1 MRDSRADAVMAAEE
15 LRCEALVARDF
26 NTLRKVISRDL
37 THTHTGGNT
46 EDYELYF
53 SLLQGPMQY
62 LSIERRDIEIRFYGP
77 VAVMSGIAVTSGRLG
92 DKEPMTLEIKAL
104 QVWVET
110 TEGWQ
115 MVAFQGTK
123 IA

>member
-1 MRDSRADAVMAAEE
+1 MSDTRAEAVLAADKV
-15 LRCEALVARDF
+15 RCQALVARDF
-26 NTLRKVISRDL
+26 NTLSTVISRDL

-53 SLLQGPMQY
+53 ALLRGPMQY
-62 LSIERRDIEIRFYGP
+62 LSIERRDIKIRFYGP

-92 DKEPMTLEIKAL
+92 DGAPMTIEVKAL

>member
-15 LRCEALVARDF
+15 IRCQALVARDF
-26 NTLRKVISRDL
+26 NTLRTVISRDL
-37 THTHTGGNT
+37 THTHTRGNT

-62 LSIERRDIEIRFYGP
+62 LSIERRDTEIRFYGP
-77 VAVMSGIAVTSGRLG
+77 VAVMSGIAVVSGRLG
-92 DKEPMTLEIKAL
+92 DKEPMMLEIKAL

-115 MVAFQGTK
+115 MVAFQGTQ